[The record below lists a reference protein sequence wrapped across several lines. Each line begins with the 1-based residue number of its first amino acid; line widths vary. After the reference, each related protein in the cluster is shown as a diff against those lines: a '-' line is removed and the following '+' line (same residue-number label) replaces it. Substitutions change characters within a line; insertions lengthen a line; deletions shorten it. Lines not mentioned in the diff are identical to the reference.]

1 MDEHK
6 ITPFMNLEDENLQF
20 LYDECEKAYDGVFSS
35 LSEVQHLVSEEQH
48 DIYAFLQ
55 RLNRNLTNE
64 GRRLIGQYYNEASV
78 FLERTRVL
86 IPDGRQDLQWLLS
99 AIRDLEHSGNRDST
113 LHALCFFHNA
123 VKSIFQYFGLCTK
136 SKTSEIRR
144 TLVETACTHI
154 GQSPDNILTDAV
166 KYTIAIPA
174 GMTQIISAIW
184 QNIIHSYDMSPDDA
198 RHGRIHYPNGLS
210 LGVSFADLAY
220 GSTKGYVDG
229 LIIKEVDP
237 IFIKVGKQ
245 TLSGAIDLPGN
256 LRAVLCSYPYYRK
269 RVIVCFR
276 GTVNLRNWLTNIT
289 QFAICDDY
297 VYHMAL
303 GLVLLLA
310 DQYKEE
316 YIEIYGHS
324 LGGGLTQ
331 FSVMGADN
339 PKISGTG
346 YNSAGLSNLTLARMK
361 APQRRI
367 NMTHFHLR
375 NDVVFNIGHH
385 IGDTI
390 HSICHF
396 DTDIS
401 ITRIIKIHS
410 VEMLRVI
417 LGCNRYW
424 KLK

>member
-1 MDEHK
+1 MEEHK
-6 ITPFMNLEDENLQF
+6 IIPFLDLEDENLQF
-20 LYDECEKAYDGVFSS
+20 LYDECEKVYDRVFVSWV
-35 LSEVQHLVSEEQH
+35 EIHHLVREEQH
-48 DIYAFLQ
+48 DVYALLQ
-55 RLNRNLTNE
+55 RLDRNLTDE
-64 GRRLIGQYYNEASV
+64 GRSLIDQYYTEASF
-78 FLERTRVL
+78 FLDRARSLVPVE
-86 IPDGRQDLQWLLS
+86 RQDLQWLLTS
-99 AIRDLEHSGNRDST
+99 INDLDQSGNRDNT

-123 VKSIFQYFGLCTK
+123 VKSIFQYCGLCI
-136 SKTSEIRR
+136 SGKTYEIKR
-144 TLVETACTHI
+144 TLVETACSHL

-166 KYTIAIPA
+166 KYALALPA
-174 GMTQIISAIW
+174 GLLQISSAIW
-184 QNIIHSYDMSPDDA
+184 QGISHSYDIASDSI
-198 RHGRIHYPNGLS
+198 RHGRIAYPSGLS
-210 LGVSFADLAY
+210 MGISLADLAY
-220 GSTKGYVDG
+220 ASTNGNVDG
-229 LIIKEVDP
+229 LIIKEIDP
-237 IFIKVGKQ
+237 ISIKVGKH
-245 TLSGAIDLPGN
+245 TLSGEIDLPGN
-256 LRAVLCSYPYYRK
+256 LRAVLCSYRHYRN

-276 GTVNLRNWLTNIT
+276 GTINLRNWLTNIT

-310 DQYKEE
+310 VQYKEDN
-316 YIEIYGHS
+316 IDIYGHS

-331 FSVMGADN
+331 FSVIGADN

-361 APQRRI
+361 APQNRI

-390 HSICHF
+390 HSFCYF
-396 DTDIS
+396 DTGIS
-401 ITRIIKIHS
+401 KDRIKKIHS